1 MDFPPHQQTL
11 NNLTDAAK
19 RTSDRIELLED
30 VPGAETETAGTE
42 RQAGYAYQALG
53 HSQAPAPAIQAS
65 HPSTPGLYG
74 GSVGYP
80 AHANLH
86 ASGGDTEAGEED
98 PEYAFAACVSFLCAC
113 WSTEHDSCRIGAAQT
128 RITESRREHTCSGA
142 IAPRPQQTGARQN
155 TWQGTTPGLGP
166 SGVLV

>member
-1 MDFPPHQQTL
+1 MEEFMDFPPHQQTL
-11 NNLTDAAK
+11 NNLMDAAAK

-53 HSQAPAPAIQAS
+53 HSQAPVPAIHSS

-80 AHANLH
+80 AHPNLH
-86 ASGGDTEAGEED
+86 TSGGDTEAGEED
-98 PEYAFAACVSFLCAC
+98 PEYAFAAGFSFQCAC
-113 WSTEHDSCRIGAAQT
+113 RSTEHDSCRIGTAQT
-128 RITESRREHTCSGA
+128 LITESRLEHTGSGA
-142 IAPRPQQTGARQN
+142 IAPSPQQTGARQN
-155 TWQGTTPGLGP
+155 T
-166 SGVLV
+166 